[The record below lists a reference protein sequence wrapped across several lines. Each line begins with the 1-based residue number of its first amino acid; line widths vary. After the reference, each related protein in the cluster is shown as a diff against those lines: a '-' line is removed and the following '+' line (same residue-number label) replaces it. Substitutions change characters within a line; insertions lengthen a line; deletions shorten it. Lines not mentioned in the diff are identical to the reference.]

1 MPSSF
6 GKLCIKAFSVLMQ
19 AEVKTLFNQSFDP
32 DKIIDYSKDYYA
44 ILGLERGCLPEGN
57 SRNDK
62 IKTAEI
68 LEKAFRVM
76 ARKAHP
82 DFGGSKEQFL
92 DIIRARRI
100 LEDPLL
106 RRIWESKGED
116 KPRYVGDGVNQFEV
130 DWSKLGTY
138 RKGTPEDTVGHGLF
152 LDIAERK
159 LELNLVPAFYP
170 STPEDNYQWDFVLPD
185 KNVKLALSVVND
197 ENEVLR
203 LTSGEQMEEALPF
216 KIYICIPRRSLYL
229 LRDQDTHIESPFG
242 KTIAN
247 GRLMGAAYSDY
258 NLLETTSLEE
268 AHAYVAPGGKLER
281 DLASYRD
288 GSMIRDQARRDAH
301 NKQQVW
307 LGDKEM
313 QEIDRERLKAI
324 LRMRSFEVVPD
335 PRAADFL
342 DSMPDAKPHRK
353 TTS

>member
-1 MPSSF
+1 
-6 GKLCIKAFSVLMQ
+6 
-19 AEVKTLFNQSFDP
+19 VKTLSSQPFDP

-44 ILGLERGCLPEGN
+44 ILGLERGCLPEGS

-62 IKTAEI
+62 MKTAEI
-68 LEKAFRVM
+68 LETAFRVK
-76 ARKAHP
+76 ARTAHP

-106 RRIWESKGED
+106 RRIWESNGED
-116 KPRYVGDGVNQFEV
+116 KPRYVGDGANQFEV

-138 RKGTPEDTVGHGLF
+138 RKGTPEDTVGYGLF

-159 LELNLVPAFYP
+159 QELNLVPAFYP

-185 KNVKLALSVVND
+185 KGVKLALAVVND

-216 KIYICIPRRSLYL
+216 KIFICIPRGSLYL
-229 LRDQDTHIESPFG
+229 LRDQDTRIESPFG
-242 KTIAN
+242 KTIVN
-247 GRLMGAAYSDY
+247 GQLLGAAYSDF
-258 NLLETTSLEE
+258 NLLETTSLKE
-268 AHAYVAPGGKLER
+268 AHAYIAPGGKLER
-281 DLASYRD
+281 DLEAFRD
-288 GSMIRDQARRDAH
+288 GSMIRDQARRDAQ

-307 LGDKEM
+307 LGNKEI
-313 QEIDRERLKAI
+313 QEIDREQLKHI

-335 PRAADFL
+335 PKAADFL
-342 DSMPDAKPHRK
+342 DSMPDVKSSRKPK
-353 TTS
+353 I